1 MPYVDINPH
10 KQRPK
15 WVGVLLVAVLAL
27 ATVAVVVLALNAH

>member
-15 WVGVLLVAVLAL
+15 WVGLVVIAVLSL
-27 ATVAVVVLALNAH
+27 VTVAVVVLALNAH